1 MFNGEQYL
9 MFPLKSASSDKIA
22 SFDLYV
28 SHGLIQTRCLE
39 SYK

>member
-9 MFPLKSASSDKIA
+9 LFLLKSASLDKTA

-28 SHGLIQTRCLE
+28 FHLLLHTRCLE